1 MQKYC
6 LYHIPRPGTLQ
17 FEFEWIASSKLGIND
32 GCLSLSSDGE
42 RYLND
47 HIDWLWR
54 QFLASRNLK

>member
-6 LYHIPRPGTLQ
+6 LHHIPRPGTLQ
-17 FEFEWIASSKLGIND
+17 FEFERIASSKLGIND

-42 RYLND
+42 FGTGD

-54 QFLASRNLK
+54 QFLASRNFR